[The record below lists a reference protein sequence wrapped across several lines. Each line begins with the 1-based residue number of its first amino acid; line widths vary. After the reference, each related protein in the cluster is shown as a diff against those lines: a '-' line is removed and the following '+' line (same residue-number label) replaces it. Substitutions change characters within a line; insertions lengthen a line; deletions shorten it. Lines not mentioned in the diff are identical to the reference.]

1 MDESNVID
9 AYCERVGL
17 GIWDE
22 PLNAVTN
29 LAFVLAGLWVWM
41 RGRGVVPVQV
51 LGAVIVA
58 IGIGSGLWHTLAR
71 PWTGAAD
78 VLPIVIYVL
87 TYVYFANRYY
97 CGMSVPWS
105 AAGTVGFLPYAAATI
120 PVFNMVP
127 GVGGSA
133 AYMPVPLLIAIYAV
147 LLRKRLP
154 EVARGLGIGV
164 AILMVSLAMRI
175 LDEPICDALPI
186 GTHFLWHVLN
196 AIMLGWMAE
205 VLRRHLAGG
214 GRGR

>member
-1 MDESNVID
+1 MEQSNVIN

-17 GIWDE
+17 GFWDE

-29 LAFVLAGLWVWM
+29 LAFVIAGLWVWM
-41 RGRGVVPVQV
+41 RGRGVIPVQV
-51 LGAVIVA
+51 LAAVLIA

-87 TYVYFANRYY
+87 AYVYFANRYY
-97 CGMSVPWS
+97 WGMSVPW
-105 AAGTVGFLPYAAATI
+105 AAGGTVAFFPYAAATI
-120 PVFNMVP
+120 PLFSMVP
-127 GVGGSA
+127 GIGGSA

-164 AILMVSLAMRI
+164 AILTVSLLMRI
-175 LDEPICDALPI
+175 LDEPICDAFPI